1 MSHWL
6 GLREDQRM
14 GRGLSR
20 EIGRWLTLHICGGEC
35 KRERRVQPT
44 GLRGPNLTLR
54 MNSLPQG
61 PLELQKD

>member
-20 EIGRWLTLHICGGEC
+20 EIGRWLTLDICGGEC
-35 KRERRVQPT
+35 KRERRAQLA
-44 GLRGPNLTLR
+44 GLRGPNLSSR
-54 MNSLPQG
+54 MNSLPQS